1 MTSDTDSDFD
11 LHGLVQRR
19 PLDALDLIAEKV
31 EELSKLV
38 TALVERRD
46 RRLIHDRLHVQADCG
61 ARLCPLHALARH
73 PELARPDQ

>member
-1 MTSDTDSDFD
+1 MTSDTDNDFD

-38 TALVERRD
+38 TALDERLAKLEFER
-46 RRLIHDRLHVQADCG
+46 HDSA
-61 ARLCPLHALARH
+61 
-73 PELARPDQ
+73 